1 MGDRNPQARGSATRV
16 ETTRDSARE
25 RESAR
30 ERAHGRHSER
40 VSSSTGARRPIE
52 TCDAR
57 EGRTARAR
65 ADGSG
70 THGRRV
76 EGTTREGE
84 RDDAWERE
92 DD

>member
-1 MGDRNPQARGSATRV
+1 MGENPKLAAVRRAWRRRETR
-16 ETTRDSARE
+16 RARE
-25 RESAR
+25 RER

-52 TCDAR
+52 TFDAR
-57 EGRTARAR
+57 EGRERANARR
-65 ADGSG
+65 WVE
-70 THGRRV
+70 TRGRRV
-76 EGTTREGE
+76 EGLTREGE